1 MKKIFSIFGAFLFVV
16 FILSPGYL
24 TAQDGSPLTDAVAYQ
39 DLDKVKELV
48 KAGENINFQTE
59 AYGYTALF
67 MACSYNFIDI
77 ATYLI
82 ENGADVS
89 IKSHDGRTAL
99 MGAAV
104 ISEELFDLL
113 ISKGADITVK
123 LEDGT
128 SAFTMSII
136 GVLSDYIGLGN
147 AKKLLDNGADV
158 DEAAT
163 SGPTEGY
170 TCLMMAAGNK
180 RLDIAKFLV
189 EEGADVNAKSA
200 DGTTPISM
208 AEKNDD
214 PEMVAFLKEHGAN

>member
-1 MKKIFSIFGAFLFVV
+1 LSIIRVIILVFL
-16 FILSPGYL
+16 IIYPGYL

-48 KAGENINFQTE
+48 NAGEDINFQTE

-67 MACSYNFIDI
+67 MACSYNFVDI
-77 ATYLI
+77 ARHLI

-89 IKSHDGRTAL
+89 IKAHDGRTAL

-113 ISKGADITVK
+113 VAKGADITVK

-136 GVLSDYIGLGN
+136 GVLSEYVGLGN
-147 AKKLLDNGADV
+147 AKKLLDMGADV

-180 RLDIAKFLV
+180 RPDIAKFLV
-189 EEGADVNAKSA
+189 EEGANVNAKST
-200 DGTTPISM
+200 DGTTPLSM

-214 PEMVAFLKEHGAN
+214 PEMIALLKELGAK